1 MPLTYLLIVSNELVK
16 SNFCAAFAKDTGKMS
31 LMSPKTRS
39 YAQLCTVMHQKA
51 AVLHM
56 LSINF
61 AIVVHL

>member
-1 MPLTYLLIVSNELVK
+1 MPITYLLIVSNELVK
-16 SNFCAAFAKDTGKMS
+16 SNFCAAFAKNTGKMS
-31 LMSPKTRS
+31 LMPTKTRS

-61 AIVVHL
+61 AIAVHL